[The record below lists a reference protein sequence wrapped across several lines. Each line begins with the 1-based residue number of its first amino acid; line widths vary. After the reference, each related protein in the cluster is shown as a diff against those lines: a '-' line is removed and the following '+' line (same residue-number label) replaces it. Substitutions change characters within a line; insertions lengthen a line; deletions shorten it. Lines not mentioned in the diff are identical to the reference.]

1 LLYQAV
7 LRVFVEG
14 KTIGNRFRWETSRE
28 AFPAV
33 EFAMAKPTIMTV
45 DDDAEVLLAVERDLR
60 RRYADRYRVLRADSG
75 TTALQA
81 LRGLKKRDDAVGL
94 LLADQ
99 RMPQMT
105 GVEFLTE
112 AMKLFPDAK
121 RVLLT
126 AYADTDA
133 AIRAINE
140 AEVHHYLLK
149 PWDPPE
155 EHLYPVI
162 DDLLEDWQAR
172 FRPHFEGVRV
182 LGTRWSSQAYAL
194 RDFLARNQTPY
205 RWLDVEMADRDPEVR
220 QLREALGAEAST
232 LPMVVFPDGSSL
244 AAPGTADLAE
254 KLGLRVRP
262 EMAFYDLVIV
272 GGGPAGLAA
281 AVYGASE
288 GLRTV
293 MIEMEAPGGQAGM
306 SSRIENYLG
315 FPSGLS
321 GGDLARRAV
330 AQARRFG
337 VEILAPQ
344 HVVGARAEGLTR
356 TVKLADGSEV
366 ACKALL
372 IATGVSYRW
381 LDVPGAEQLQG
392 RGVYYGSAMTE
403 ALSCKDEDVFIIGG
417 ANSAG
422 QAAMYFS
429 KYARRVVMLVRRP
442 SLAATMSQYLIDQIK
457 RTPNIDVETGTRVVE
472 VHGTERLEAVS
483 IHCEDSNDTS
493 RVAANSLYVFI
504 GAEPRTDWLAGV
516 VERDERGF
524 ILTGADL
531 SRDGKPPHGWPLE
544 RDPYWME
551 TSVPGMFAAGDVR
564 HGSVKRVASG
574 VGEGSIAVQFIHQ
587 YLNAV

>member
-1 LLYQAV
+1 
-7 LRVFVEG
+7 
-14 KTIGNRFRWETSRE
+14 
-28 AFPAV
+28 
-33 EFAMAKPTIMTV
+33 MAKPTIITV
-45 DDDAEVLLAVERDLR
+45 DDDPEVLLAVERDLR

-75 TTALQA
+75 VTALEA
-81 LRGLKKRDDAVGL
+81 LRGLKQRDDAVGM

-105 GVEFLTE
+105 GVEFLRE
-112 AMKLFPDAK
+112 AMKLYPDSR

-126 AYADTDA
+126 AYADTEA

-162 DDLLEDWQAR
+162 DDLLDDWQAS
-172 FRPHFEGVRV
+172 FRPRFEGVRV
-182 LGTRWSSQAYAL
+182 LGTRWSSDAYAL

-205 RWLDVEMADRDPEVR
+205 RWLDVETAERDPEVR
-220 QLREALGAEAST
+220 QLMEAVGPEAAG
-232 LPMVVFPDGSSL
+232 LPMVFFPDGSSL
-244 AAPGTADLAE
+244 SAPATADVAE

-272 GGGPAGLAA
+272 GGGPSGLAA

-293 MIEMEAPGGQAGM
+293 MIEMQAPGGQAGM

-337 VEILAPQ
+337 VEILTPQ
-344 HVVGARAEGLTR
+344 HVVGARAEGSTR
-356 TVKLADGSEV
+356 MVKLGDGSDLG
-366 ACKALL
+366 CKALL
-372 IATGVSYRW
+372 VATGVSYRR
-381 LDVPGAEQLQG
+381 LDVPGAENLQG

-403 ALSCKDEDVFIIGG
+403 AVSCKDEDVYIIGG

-422 QAAMYFS
+422 QGAMYFS
-429 KYARRVVMLVRRP
+429 KYAKRVVMLVRGP
-442 SLAATMSQYLIDQIK
+442 SLSGTMSQYLIDQIQ
-457 RTPNIDVETGTRVVE
+457 RTPNIEVVTGAHVAE
-472 VHGTERLEAVS
+472 VHGAERLEAIS
-483 IHCEDSNDTS
+483 IHCGDSNETN
-493 RVAANSLYVFI
+493 RVPASSLYVFI

-531 SRDGKPPHGWPLE
+531 VRNGKRPRGWPLD

-551 TSVPGMFAAGDVR
+551 TSVPGIFAAGDVR
-564 HGSVKRVASG
+564 YGSVKRVASG

-587 YLNAV
+587 YLSAV